1 MENTKVRKIY
11 WVSVILAGAV
21 IFTLQAHAGTSPGA
35 TTVGGTMYTDF
46 TDLNQDLTSQST
58 AGSTSTSSNNYGIDI
73 KRFYLVVD
81 HNFDNIWSANLT
93 TDFNYVSAD
102 KETQLFVKK
111 AYVQAK
117 LSDAAT
123 FRMGSADMPWI
134 PFDESIY
141 GYRFVEPTLIDRLH
155 FGNSADWG
163 AHFLGHTGNNF
174 VDYALSA
181 VNGGGYKHPG
191 RSKAMD
197 FEGRLAIMPVN
208 GLIIAVGAYTGEL
221 GQDTS
226 SLAPGTPIN
235 TATRQDALI
244 AYKTSQLTLGAEYF
258 HASNFTPA
266 LITSNQTDSA
276 SGYSLFGSLSLTD
289 DGIALF
295 VRYDN
300 ADPSK
305 DLNPSEKD
313 KYYNFG
319 ISFPANQNITWAVA
333 YKHEDLSL
341 GPVITTTATVTDT
354 TTKEI
359 GVWAQIKF

>member
-1 MENTKVRKIY
+1 MRKIF
-11 WVSVILAGAV
+11 WASVLMAGAA
-21 IFTLQAHAGTSPGA
+21 IFTLQAHADTPPGT
-35 TTVGGTMYTDF
+35 TTVGGTMFTDF
-46 TDLNQDLTSQST
+46 TDLNTDVTSQST
-58 AGSTSTSSNNYGIDI
+58 AGSTSASSNNYGTDV
-73 KRFYLVVD
+73 KRFYLIVD
-81 HNFDNIWSANLT
+81 HGFDDVWSANLT

-102 KETQLFVKK
+102 GETQLFVKK

-117 LSDAAT
+117 LSDAAA
-123 FRMGSADMPWI
+123 FRLGSADMPWI
-134 PFDESIY
+134 PFDESVY
-141 GYRFVEPTLIDRLH
+141 GYRFVENTLIDRLH

-163 AHFLGHTGNNF
+163 VHFVGQSDGNFAN
-174 VDYALSA
+174 YAVSM
-181 VNGGGYKHPG
+181 VNGGGYKNPT
-191 RSKAMD
+191 RSKSVD

-226 SLAPGTPIN
+226 SLKPGTPIN
-235 TATRQDALI
+235 TATRQDALV
-244 AYKTSQLTLGAEYF
+244 AWKASGLTLGAEYF

-276 SGYSLFGSLSLTD
+276 SGYSLFGSYDLTD
-289 DGIALF
+289 DGIAVF
-295 VRYDN
+295 ARYDN

-305 DLNPSEKD
+305 DLHPSEKD

-319 ISFPANQNITWAVA
+319 VSFPANKNITWAIA

-341 GPVITTTATVTDT
+341 NPVLTTTSAVTDT

-359 GVWAQIKF
+359 GVWAQVKF